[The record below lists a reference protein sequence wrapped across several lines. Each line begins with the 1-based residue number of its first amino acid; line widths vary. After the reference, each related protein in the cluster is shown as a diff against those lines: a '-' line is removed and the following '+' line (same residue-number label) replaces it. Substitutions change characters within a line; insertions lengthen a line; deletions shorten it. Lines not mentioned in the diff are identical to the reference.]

1 MSTKKKKAQM
11 MAKAKLYV
19 LSSVC
24 LLFFTLSALAA
35 DEPSAQL
42 DQVIETLRYI
52 ASGYETNADAL
63 GTLKLQGRI
72 FHVQK
77 AQEGR
82 KIPDHR
88 IMAPAWAGF
97 EYIRKDGKRR
107 YEEDMTNM
115 PGKRAYALDNN
126 KKMLIFAANVVRVY
140 PLREEEARWAQ
151 ITEPYNAFLRM
162 STAVGRENISRS
174 AATLI
179 EQIQAGEFA
188 RKDWNISV
196 EADDAGLFKLRI
208 KRKSTEEEYTIDGHK
223 GFNLVESKFYYPS
236 EKFRREETGQ
246 YEYTK
251 LAGGQWV
258 LKNAQVKGVEDGV
271 VYERRL
277 ETAAIKTDFDAPDE
291 IFEARSLNI
300 PADIYTIDYSFSPPL
315 ELDRGATP
323 DIDMLDT
330 LIDSSIAENQIATID
345 SNGQLEVDI
354 HKPYAERQAQDIG
367 KAATKPV
374 AVTRAKWQWFVIAP
388 VIAIGIGVL
397 VSVMIYRRSRGG
409 ANS

>member
-1 MSTKKKKAQM
+1 
-11 MAKAKLYV
+11 MARAKLYI
-19 LSSVC
+19 LFSVC
-24 LLFFTLSALAA
+24 LLLWGLSALAG
-35 DEPSAQL
+35 DQSSAQL
-42 DQVIETLRYI
+42 DEVIETLRYI
-52 ASGYETNADAL
+52 ARGYETNAAAL
-63 GTLKLQGRI
+63 GTLQLQGRI
-72 FHVQK
+72 FHVQT

-88 IMAPAWAGF
+88 LMAPVWSGF

-126 KKMLIFAANVVRVY
+126 KKMLVFAANVVRVY

-162 STAVGRENISRS
+162 STAAGRENISRS
-174 AATLI
+174 VATLI
-179 EQIQAGEFA
+179 AQIEAGEFA
-188 RKDWNISV
+188 REDWNISV
-196 EADDAGLFKLRI
+196 EADDAGLFRLRI

-223 GFNLVESKFYYPS
+223 GFNLVESRFYYPS
-236 EKFRREETGQ
+236 EKFWREQTGQ

-258 LKNAQVKGVEDGV
+258 LKNAQIKGVEDGV

-277 ETAAIKTDFDAPDE
+277 ETTSIETDFDAPDE

-300 PADIYTIDYSFSPPL
+300 PADMYTIDYSFSPPL

-323 DIDMLDT
+323 DIDMLDR
-330 LIDSSIAENQIATID
+330 LIESDIAENQVAAID
-345 SNGQLEVDI
+345 SNGQLQVDI
-354 HKPYAERQAQDIG
+354 HKAYAERQAEDRL
-367 KAATKPV
+367 KATGRPAASART
-374 AVTRAKWQWFVIAP
+374 KWQLLVIAP
-388 VIAIGIGVL
+388 VVAVAAGIL
-397 VSVMIYRRSRGG
+397 VSALIYRRSKGG
-409 ANS
+409 AHS